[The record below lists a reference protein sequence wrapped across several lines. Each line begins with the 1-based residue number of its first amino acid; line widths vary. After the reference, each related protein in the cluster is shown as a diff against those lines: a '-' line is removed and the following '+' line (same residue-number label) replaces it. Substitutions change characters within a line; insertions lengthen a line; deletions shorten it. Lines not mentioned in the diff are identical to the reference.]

1 MAEIKW
7 IKIATNMFDNRKI
20 KQIRKLPEGDSL
32 IAIWVQI
39 LCLAGQIN
47 ENGMVYFSKDVP
59 YNDEMLAVE
68 FDRTINL
75 IRLAL
80 TTFEKFNMIEIID
93 DVLLV
98 SNWEKYQSADEL
110 EKIREK
116 NRLRQQKFREKQK
129 LLVDSNF
136 DVTLPVTL
144 RNGIDIDIETEQDI
158 NKDKDLCTET
168 EVSIPKEVPIKEI
181 FISLPLNDK
190 TEHEVE
196 KSEVDTWKDLYP
208 SVNVE
213 QELRSMKGWLIA
225 NPTKRKTKKGINR
238 FINNWL
244 AREQD
249 KGYSNKGGENVGKY
263 GNRIQFTPPKRNE

>member
-1 MAEIKW
+1 
-7 IKIATNMFDNRKI
+7 MFDNRKI

-158 NKDKDLCTET
+158 NKDKDLCMET

-190 TEHEVE
+190 SEHEVE

-213 QELRSMKGWLIA
+213 QELRGMKGWLIA

-244 AREQD
+244 SREQD
-249 KGYSNKGGENVGKY
+249 KGYPNKGGENVGKY
-263 GNRIQFTPPKRNE
+263 GNRIQFTPPERNKKNQGE